1 MHTYTKM
8 QSIDLAVQLEQ
19 EQHNN
24 NKLQK
29 RLWKANEK
37 RAKHKQ
43 QRETARK
50 YIKSLEERLNTDR
63 HLETINELWQQLQAA
78 RAEAEH
84 LQAKQ
89 ELQDAQTDSVLAET
103 GAQVKLV
110 KRQLAAA
117 KRKQGDLQKELK
129 TAQQQS
135 VKVSANL
142 QATQQQLASATAA
155 RDALSKRLT
164 AAEQQGREWRNQRD
178 QAHRQ
183 ALEQAG
189 RVINHTSENLAL
201 IEAAEKA
208 DADRG
213 HIIQQATAGLTANLA
228 FSHAELAE
236 LRRDSAATI
245 SKLQSQLLDAQK
257 IGALCTTRR
266 KPELD
271 EKMSLQGSK
280 PSAAAEPPA
289 PKVAGKSAA
298 QQRSTG
304 RAVTDSGTAAGTKG
318 APARR
323 KQPSRTTKLVSFA

>member
-135 VKVSANL
+135 VKVSA
-142 QATQQQLASATAA
+142 QQQSSRGESGATSVT
-155 RDALSKRLT
+155 RHTDKPWSK
-164 AAEQQGREWRNQRD
+164 
-178 QAHRQ
+178 
-183 ALEQAG
+183 
-189 RVINHTSENLAL
+189 
-201 IEAAEKA
+201 
-208 DADRG
+208 
-213 HIIQQATAGLTANLA
+213 
-228 FSHAELAE
+228 LAE
-236 LRRDSAATI
+236 S
-245 SKLQSQLLDAQK
+245 S
-257 IGALCTTRR
+257 TT
-266 KPELD
+266 P
-271 EKMSLQGSK
+271 
-280 PSAAAEPPA
+280 
-289 PKVAGKSAA
+289 V
-298 QQRSTG
+298 
-304 RAVTDSGTAAGTKG
+304 
-318 APARR
+318 
-323 KQPSRTTKLVSFA
+323 RTWL